1 MIVGTTVFH
10 DGTGTTAYYSPSFPR
25 GGLAAVF
32 SMDVTHKNGASV
44 AMTVTVEH
52 KNDDETAWTTAGSFS
67 SITTTGTKTVDVSSI
82 KEEVRLAFTFTA
94 GSAGNFFHVVISAP
108 AWRPYN

>member
-1 MIVGTTVFH
+1 MIVGTTIFH
-10 DGTGTTAYYSPSFPR
+10 DGSGTAPFFSPSFPR

-32 SMDVTHKNGASV
+32 SMDVTHKNGASL
-44 AMTVTVEH
+44 AMLVDVEH
-52 KNDDETAWTTAGSFS
+52 KNEDEVTFGSAGTFS
-67 SITTTGTKTVDVSSI
+67 SITATGIKTLDVIDI

-94 GSAGNFFHVVISAP
+94 GSAGNFYHVVLSAP